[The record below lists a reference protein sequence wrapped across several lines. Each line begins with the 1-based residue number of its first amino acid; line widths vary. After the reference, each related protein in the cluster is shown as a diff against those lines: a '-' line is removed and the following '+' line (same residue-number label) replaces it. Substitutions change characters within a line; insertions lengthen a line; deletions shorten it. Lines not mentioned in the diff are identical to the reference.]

1 MKKVEMRERVSE
13 WSRSISEFN
22 LCKDTALHMLQEI
35 AEENGIARYCSVEM
49 LTVELAKA
57 GVPSFKWFKYV
68 EQYNM
73 IEGEH
78 KALTKFLEITDNFN
92 L

>member
-1 MKKVEMRERVSE
+1 MKERVAS
-13 WSRSISEFN
+13 WNRSISEFN
-22 LCKDTALHMLQEI
+22 LCKDTALHRLKDI

-57 GVPSFKWFKYV
+57 GVPSIKWFKYV
-68 EQYNM
+68 EGEYN
-73 IEGEH
+73 
-78 KALTKFLEITDNFN
+78 ALRKFLEITDNFN